1 MTKKDKYV
9 FFQGWLCCKL
19 LYGSRKI
26 SRLENKTESWFEK
39 GNILICYCFN
49 PYNVWYLACPSGYFG
64 INCFATCPYAFF
76 GRLCTHQCNCSKS
89 KCDFINGCK
98 RYGRAMI
105 IFSFFGFWFWF
116 IFWVF
121 FTLNTLSLIKDHEQ
135 LHIMQVL
142 RIKSLLFGVV
152 FHNIAN
158 NEWYKYILYCFLQII
173 SIKPQFQTKPIVC
186 RWKSTYTDKK
196 TEKKNH

>member
-1 MTKKDKYV
+1 MLLVLTHSLDGYV
-9 FFQGWLCCKL
+9 RTNATVASQNVISSMVVNDTVELWLFFHFLV
-19 LYGSRKI
+19 
-26 SRLENKTESWFEK
+26 FD
-39 GNILICYCFN
+39 
-49 PYNVWYLACPSGYFG
+49 FG
-64 INCFATCPYAFF
+64 LF
-76 GRLCTHQCNCSKS
+76 L
-89 KCDFINGCK
+89 
-98 RYGRAMI
+98 
-105 IFSFFGFWFWF
+105 GF
-116 IFWVF
+116 F

-158 NEWYKYILYCFLQII
+158 NEWYKFILYCFLQII

-196 TEKKNH
+196 TEKKKSLAQDLSY